1 MMTQSNQLKKH
12 RSAISDDYPNLT
24 IERSTISKI
33 LLQKDKWK
41 TVLENEK
48 SNKIFKHK
56 PVKFPM
62 LDRAMNIWVENVT
75 AGGVILTDLLIK
87 EKARVFAELFESGSA
102 PLASLPEE
110 RAKLHQLLSRFTP
123 DQIYNIDETGLY
135 YRMPPNQTLSSKP
148 VLGQKKDKTR
158 ITVLLGTNAIGTD
171 KLKPWVIGNSKRP
184 RPLSRV
190 NFNHLPVH
198 YRGNPKA
205 WMNSEIFEEVL
216 LDMDRHFRLQNK
228 RILLLIDNAPSHF
241 DPNYHPPEDEMED
254 LESTKNQGRR
264 RRRQPN
270 ISRLQLTHVEV
281 AFLPPNTTSHLQPLD
296 AGIIAS
302 FKNHYKRNYCR
313 HMLELFEKDI
323 NKEKIN
329 IKESIDYLT
338 DAWENVTEE
347 TIHNCWIKTGILP
360 SSTNEDIT
368 DATQAQR
375 EKIDDEVA
383 NINQIIRELGAT
395 EDPRGAVLADAINDY
410 FLDLEKEIPTED
422 VLDDNDIVRL
432 IQEEMCDGEINEID
446 SEKEEIQVS
455 LDNALKSIQT
465 WISFFEQQQSDE
477 FNIDDLYIFKKYFKI
492 TKRLEFQ
499 SKKQI
504 QITQFF

>member
-1 MMTQSNQLKKH
+1 
-12 RSAISDDYPNLT
+12 
-24 IERSTISKI
+24 
-33 LLQKDKWK
+33 
-41 TVLENEK
+41 
-48 SNKIFKHK
+48 
-56 PVKFPM
+56 
-62 LDRAMNIWVENVT
+62 
-75 AGGVILTDLLIK
+75 
-87 EKARVFAELFESGSA
+87 
-102 PLASLPEE
+102 
-110 RAKLHQLLSRFTP
+110 
-123 DQIYNIDETGLY
+123 
-135 YRMPPNQTLSSKP
+135 
-148 VLGQKKDKTR
+148 
-158 ITVLLGTNAIGTD
+158 
-171 KLKPWVIGNSKRP
+171 
-184 RPLSRV
+184 
-190 NFNHLPVH
+190 
-198 YRGNPKA
+198 
-205 WMNSEIFEEVL
+205 MNSEIFEEVL

-241 DPNYHPPEDEMED
+241 DLNYHPPEYEMED
-254 LESTKNQGRR
+254 LESTSTGTSQNQGRR

-270 ISRLQLTHVEV
+270 ISRLQLTYVEV
-281 AFLPPNTTSHLQPLD
+281 AFLLPNTTSHLQLLD

-302 FKNHYKRNYCR
+302 FKNHYKQNYCR
-313 HMLELFEKDI
+313 HMLELFEEGKDI

-395 EDPRGAVLADAINDY
+395 EDPHNAVLADAINDY

-422 VLDDNDIVRL
+422 ILDDNDIVRL
-432 IQEEMCDGEINEID
+432 VQEEMCDGEINEID